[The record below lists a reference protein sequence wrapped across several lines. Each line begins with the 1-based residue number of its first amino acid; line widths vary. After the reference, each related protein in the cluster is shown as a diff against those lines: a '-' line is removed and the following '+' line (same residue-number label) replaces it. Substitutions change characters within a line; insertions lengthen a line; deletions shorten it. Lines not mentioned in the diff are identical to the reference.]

1 MPSMIHDQ
9 VTEKMTDPVTA
20 KVTDPVTGE
29 MTDQDAIAFAKELKE
44 ISNSRNIQELLK
56 QTLPNSGKTLTEIS
70 RVGLKT
76 LENNPKRFVGIFK

>member
-9 VTEKMTDPVTA
+9 VTEKITDQVTERVA
-20 KVTDPVTGE
+20 DQATGE

-44 ISNSRNIQELLK
+44 ISNRGNIQGLLN
-56 QTLPNSGKTLTEIS
+56 QTLPNSGRSLTEIS

-76 LENNPKRFVGIFK
+76 LKDNPKRFVGIFK